1 MRRRYNNGVRYTPT
15 RVDALKVY
23 SKRALRWR
31 SNSWPY
37 LSADAFADHA
47 DVVYRP
53 PRFRGS
59 NPSQKELR
67 RARVI
72 FLNSAE
78 LLPFIEDFGSSL
90 EAKVIIAGNSDI
102 EFHHSFSLPKSVNC
116 LLLQNSYISDNQRV
130 FTLPIGL
137 ENYRLGVNGN
147 PRYITEESSDVVTS
161 RTLFGPFG
169 DTHPLRTK
177 VRAKFLTPSDYWS
190 FVEGYITPAE
200 YNRLSAEYQY
210 IACVRGNGV
219 DTHRFWETL
228 YRGRT
233 PIVAEDAWLNSLDY
247 LNLPYKK
254 INAWE
259 KSRLI
264 EITKEP
270 TYRVI
275 PGNIPALWMPF
286 WLDFIRNKTD

>member
-1 MRRRYNNGVRYTPT
+1 MTHTPT

-53 PRFRGS
+53 PRFRGT
-59 NPSQKELR
+59 NPSLKDLR
-67 RARVI
+67 QARVI

-78 LLPFIEDFGSSL
+78 LIPFLEDFGPSL
-90 EAKVIIAGNSDI
+90 EAKVIIAGNSDT
-102 EFHHSFSLPKSVNC
+102 EFQQSFTLPKSLKC
-116 LLLQNSYISDNQRV
+116 LLLQNSFISDNQKV

-147 PRYITEESSDVVTS
+147 PRYITEESSEVITS

-177 VRAKFLTPSDYWS
+177 VRAKFLTPSEYWS
-190 FVEGYITPAE
+190 FFEGYITPAE
-200 YNRLSAEYQY
+200 YNRLSAVHQY

-228 YRGRT
+228 YRGRI
-233 PIVAEDAWLNSLDY
+233 PIVTEDEWSNSLNH
-247 LNLPYKK
+247 LKLPFKK
-254 INAWE
+254 IVSWE
-259 KSRLI
+259 KNRII

-270 TYRVI
+270 TYQVI

-286 WLDFIRNKTD
+286 WVNFIKNKSA